1 MAKFEDI
8 YETTQNTFNKALDN
22 TMLPQFVEFKL
33 LSNDK
38 QKQVIKVFK
47 AGEILNH
54 MTNVDIFIVLNEGIF
69 DQLEEEQ
76 QLLVVEEAIAYVYY
90 DGERDILKILKP
102 DLTTFSGIIT
112 KYGIDSYMSV
122 KESITTLY
130 AAKEE
135 EK

>member
-1 MAKFEDI
+1 MAKFDEI
-8 YETTQNTFNKALDN
+8 YETTQNTFNKVLDN
-22 TMLPQFVEFKL
+22 TMLPQFVDFKL

-38 QKQVIKVFK
+38 QKQIIKVFK

-54 MTNVDIFIVLNEGIF
+54 MTNIDIFVVLNEGIF
-69 DQLEEEQ
+69 DQLEEDQ
-76 QLLVVEEAIAYVYY
+76 QLLVVEEALAYVYY
-90 DGERDILKILKP
+90 DGEKDTLKILRP
-102 DLTTFSGIIT
+102 DLTTFSGIIA
-112 KYGIDSYMSV
+112 KHGIDSYMSV